1 MSDKNE
7 VLIEVAAPGSP
18 RAKARRTSMKCQW
31 LNNQHG
37 SVLLFTTVTLVLLF
51 VFGGVA
57 IDLTYF
63 GSVRRELQRTMDAA
77 ALAGAGNLGFDD
89 TAFPAARAAA
99 QNYASLNGY
108 SDPAAGAVSLNPNP
122 ANDPNGQIVLGI
134 WDGANFVSSLD
145 GTRVNAVR
153 CQFATTVPT
162 SFLRLL
168 GMAGLPVSAQAIAIA
183 NPPLTAEEGTCVF
196 PIALSSCPFVNAG
209 AFSSQGCGAAA
220 TFISS
225 SGKDP
230 DEKAGTN
237 TAAWANLCGTST
249 PSAPTTGNAIEGA
262 ASGTCNASCATPEA
276 GAMVGTNNGMQ
287 QSVFDLLEEKFKEK
301 FNTSGT
307 HQVTD
312 TNGNTTYSGPGWK
325 VFVPVIETD
334 CPPKAINGAHKI
346 AGWTEMVIT
355 QVINHGE
362 CVVSNPAD
370 TNSWPVCPPPLNPS
384 GEAKVPNR
392 RAVFGRYKCTF
403 VDSVASRTPGPRS
416 ALGTKLR
423 LVQ

>member
-1 MSDKNE
+1 
-7 VLIEVAAPGSP
+7 
-18 RAKARRTSMKCQW
+18 MKYHC

-37 SVLLFTTVTLVLLF
+37 SVLLFTTVTLVLLL
-51 VFGGVA
+51 VFGGIA
-57 IDLTYF
+57 IDVTYF
-63 GSVRRELQRTMDAA
+63 GSVRREIQASMDAA
-77 ALAGAGNLGFDD
+77 ALAGAGNLGFDS

-99 QNYASLNGY
+99 QNYAGLNGY
-108 SDPAAGAVSLNPNP
+108 SDPAAGSIALNQNTV
-122 ANDPNGQIVLGI
+122 NDPNGQIVLGI
-134 WDGANFVSSLD
+134 WDGANFASSLD

-153 CQFATTVPT
+153 CQFASTIPT

-168 GMAGLPVSAQAIAIA
+168 GMASLPVSAQAIAVA
-183 NPPLTAEEGTCVF
+183 NPPITAEEGTCVF
-196 PIALSSCPFVNAG
+196 PIALSECPFVNAG

-225 SGKDP
+225 SGKNP
-230 DEKAGTN
+230 DAKAGTN
-237 TAAWANLCGTST
+237 TAAWVNLCGTST
-249 PSAPTTGNAIEGA
+249 PSAPDTGNAINGA
-262 ASGTCNASCATPEA
+262 ANGTCNSSCNTPES

-287 QSVFDLLEEKFKEK
+287 QSVFDLLEGKFIQQ
-301 FNTSGT
+301 FNAGGT

-312 TNGNTTYSGPGWK
+312 TNGNTTYNGPGWK
-325 VFVPVIETD
+325 VFVPVIETA

-346 AGWTEMVIT
+346 VGWTEMVIT
-355 QVINHGE
+355 QVINHGD

-384 GEAKVPNR
+384 GEPKDPNR

-403 VDSVASRTPGPRS
+403 VNQVATRAPGPRS

>member
-1 MSDKNE
+1 
-7 VLIEVAAPGSP
+7 
-18 RAKARRTSMKCQW
+18 MKCHW

-37 SVLLFTTVTLVLLF
+37 SVLLFTTVTLVLLL
-51 VFGGVA
+51 VFGGIA
-57 IDLTYF
+57 IDVTYV
-63 GSVRRELQRTMDAA
+63 GSVRRELQRSMDAA
-77 ALAGAGNLGFDD
+77 ALAGAGNLGFDN
-89 TAFPAARAAA
+89 TAFPAARAAT

-108 SDPAAGAVSLNPNP
+108 SDAATGAVSLSLNP

-134 WDGANFVSSLD
+134 WDGANFASSLD

-153 CQFATTVPT
+153 CRFETTIPT

-168 GMAGLPVSAQAIAIA
+168 GMASLPVSAQAIAVA

-230 DEKAGTN
+230 DGKAGTN
-237 TAAWANLCGTST
+237 TAAWVNLCGTST
-249 PSAPTTGNAIEGA
+249 PSAPDTRNAINGA
-262 ASGTCNASCATPEA
+262 ASGVCNASCDTPEA
-276 GAMVGTNNGMQ
+276 GTTVGTNNGMQ
-287 QSVFDLLEEKFKEK
+287 QSVFDLLEEKFIQQ
-301 FNTSGT
+301 FNAGGM

-312 TNGNTTYSGPGWK
+312 TNGNTTYNGPGWK
-325 VFVPVIETD
+325 VFVPIIETA
-334 CPPKAINGAHKI
+334 CPPGPINGARKI
-346 AGWTEMVIT
+346 VGWSEMVIT
-355 QVINHGE
+355 QVINHGD

-403 VDSVASRTPGPRS
+403 VDSVASRVPGPRS